1 MKTITFLIPAFNE
14 EGKVEELY
22 EQISK
27 NIKLHENY
35 NFSILFVENGS
46 TDKTLLKLEKLA
58 SKDKKVKV
66 LKLSRNFK
74 MDGAIAAGISA
85 VDSDA
90 TIIMTANLQDDPS
103 IIGNFIE
110 KWEEGYEHIY
120 GIVKSMPG
128 KSFLRRFNSKIF
140 YKIIN
145 KFSDSLIPENVS
157 DYRLVDRKVI
167 EAVKELNEVNRFY
180 RGFFSWVGFKSIGI
194 EFERK
199 ERFSGTSHAKTFP
212 VLNFAIRG
220 ILAFSIKPLRI
231 SILLTFTTSLIG
243 FSTLIF
249 QTYNWIANGVPYDG
263 FGTLVGISL
272 LFFSLIFFILSVLS
286 EYIGLIYE
294 ETKQRP
300 HFIISEKIN
309 F

>member
-14 EGKVEELY
+14 EGNVEELY

-120 GIVKSMPG
+120 GIVKSRPG

-194 EFERK
+194 E
-199 ERFSGTSHAKTFP
+199 
-212 VLNFAIRG
+212 L
-220 ILAFSIKPLRI
+220 
-231 SILLTFTTSLIG
+231 SLIH
-243 FSTLIF
+243 I
-249 QTYNWIANGVPYDG
+249 
-263 FGTLVGISL
+263 
-272 LFFSLIFFILSVLS
+272 
-286 EYIGLIYE
+286 
-294 ETKQRP
+294 
-300 HFIISEKIN
+300 
-309 F
+309 

>member
-1 MKTITFLIPAFNE
+1 MKTITFLNPAFNE
-14 EGKVEELY
+14 EGNVEELY

-120 GIVKSMPG
+120 GIVKSRPG

>member
-14 EGKVEELY
+14 EGNVEELY

-27 NIKLHENY
+27 NIKLYDYY

-58 SKDKKVKV
+58 SKYKKVKV

-74 MDGAIAAGISA
+74 MDGAIAAGIST

-120 GIVKSMPG
+120 GIVKSRPG

-199 ERFSGTSHAKTFP
+199 ERFSGTSPAKTFP

-231 SILLTFTTSLIG
+231 SILFTFTTSLIG

>member
-1 MKTITFLIPAFNE
+1 
-14 EGKVEELY
+14 
-22 EQISK
+22 
-27 NIKLHENY
+27 
-35 NFSILFVENGS
+35 
-46 TDKTLLKLEKLA
+46 
-58 SKDKKVKV
+58 
-66 LKLSRNFK
+66 

-120 GIVKSMPG
+120 GIVKSRPG

>member
-14 EGKVEELY
+14 EGNVEELY

-120 GIVKSMPG
+120 GIVKSRPG

-231 SILLTFTTSLIG
+231 SILFTFTTSLIG

>member
-14 EGKVEELY
+14 EGNVEELY

-27 NIKLHENY
+27 NIKLYDYY

-58 SKDKKVKV
+58 SKYKKVKV

-74 MDGAIAAGISA
+74 MDGAIAAGIST

-120 GIVKSMPG
+120 GIVKSRPG

-231 SILLTFTTSLIG
+231 SILFTFTTSLIG